1 MESGKNRIILVTG
14 GSRSGKSAFAES
26 LARNAGTRRF
36 YIATAPVL
44 DEEMAARVKKHQL
57 ARANDHWTTIEE
69 QTDLP
74 RALRLAAEQGADAI
88 LVDCLTLWLNNLLF
102 HNPQFTEDDIAAKT
116 RELLETLRTIPATV
130 VLVIS
135 EVGLGIVPENHLARL
150 FRDAS
155 GRCAQIIARDADE
168 VHFTIAG
175 IPLRVK

>member
-1 MESGKNRIILVTG
+1 MDSGKNKIILVTG
-14 GSRSGKSAFAES
+14 GARSGKSALAES
-26 LARNAGTRRF
+26 LARQAGIHRF
-36 YIATAPVL
+36 YIAIAPIL
-44 DEEMAARVKKHQL
+44 DDEMASRVQKHQQ

-69 QTDLP
+69 QIDLP
-74 RALRLAAEQGADAI
+74 RALRQAASQGADSI
-88 LVDCLTLWLNNLLF
+88 LIDCLTLWINNLLF
-102 HNPQFTEDDIAAKT
+102 HHPNYTENDIAT
-116 RELLETLRTIPATV
+116 ETQNLLDTLRQIPATV

-155 GRCAQIIARDADE
+155 GRCAQIIAHEADE